1 MKKITFILGGAR
13 SGKSR
18 QAVKL
23 ANQKNQKIAFIA
35 TCQPLDDEMRRRVKA
50 HQKNRPKNWKT
61 FEEPLNLAARVN
73 KIGAKF
79 DMILIDCLTLW
90 TSNLLLMEMSETKI
104 KNEIKKT
111 LSALRKTK
119 ADSIIVS
126 NEVGSSIV
134 PANLLART
142 FRDIAGTINQIV
154 AREADHVIFMI
165 AGIPM
170 EIKNG

>member
-18 QAVKL
+18 EAVKI
-23 ANQKNQKIAFIA
+23 ADQKNKKIAFIA
-35 TCQPLDDEMRRRVKA
+35 TCRPLDDEMRQRIKT
-50 HQKNRPKNWKT
+50 HQKKRPKNWKT
-61 FEEPLNLAARVN
+61 LEEPLDLAARVN
-73 KIGAKF
+73 KIGAQF
-79 DMILIDCLTLW
+79 DIILIDCLTLW
-90 TSNLLLMEMSETKI
+90 VSNLLLMDANETKI

-134 PANLLART
+134 PTNLLARN

-154 AREADHVIFMI
+154 AQEADRVIFMI

>member
-61 FEEPLNLAARVN
+61 FEEPLNLVARVN

-134 PANLLART
+134 PTNLLART